1 MNSLALLGGSFD
13 PIHSGHLHLAREI
26 LASDLVGGV
35 VFLPNACH
43 NFKRNRVVL
52 DFPARFALVRDAL
65 EPGMETWD
73 DDAVGSGYTADL
85 LQGLYQKYPGRS
97 FFWVIGSDNLP
108 GLPRWHDFRWLKE
121 NARFLIIPR
130 PGYPLPPEI
139 LDQIE
144 HRVLDCAPSS
154 VSFTLVRQ
162 RIAEGKSLRG
172 LVPPRLQRRIIRL
185 YAPLLRPAN
194 S

>member
-13 PIHSGHLHLAREI
+13 PIHSGHLHVAREI
-26 LASDLVGGV
+26 LASSLVPGV
-35 VFLPNACH
+35 VFLPNAQH

-65 EPGMETWD
+65 EPGMEAWD
-73 DDAVGSGYTADL
+73 DDALGSGYTADL
-85 LQGLYQKYPGRS
+85 LERLYHKHPELS

-121 NARFLIIPR
+121 NARFLIVRR
-130 PGYPLPPEI
+130 PGYPLHPAI

-144 HRVLDCAPSS
+144 HCVLDCEPSS
-154 VSFTLVRQ
+154 VSSTLVRQ

-172 LVPPRLQRRIIRL
+172 LVPPRLQCRIIRL